1 LPTLSLLTTCLLIAA
16 PAAAKPTL
24 VVAPL
29 QSAKRDKE
37 NADTHGSWAGRA
49 VAPKQVVDLP
59 PVTKIRAGFVHS
71 CALTEVGTVYCWGQN
86 HGNQMADGIVMIF
99 DHPQRVDGP

>member
-1 LPTLSLLTTCLLIAA
+1 MPTLSLLTTCLLIAA

-37 NADTHGSWAGRA
+37 NADTLGEMIRN
-49 VAPKQVVDLP
+49 QVVKSDRYTL
-59 PVTKIRAGFVHS
+59 VTPEEQGAIDDELKR
-71 CALTEVGTVYCWGQN
+71 
-86 HGNQMADGIVMIF
+86 D
-99 DHPQRVDGP
+99 R